1 MNNLVTQ
8 HVYIYQNSHPMKIGM
23 QGQSLS
29 HTEKTV
35 RSVKKLK
42 PHNYTVSLLVTVA
55 HDHCEITKHLH
66 ANLQ

>member
-1 MNNLVTQ
+1 
-8 HVYIYQNSHPMKIGM
+8 M

-42 PHNYTVSLLVTVA
+42 PHNYIVSLLVTVA